1 MIPRSQNR
9 RSLSATSSPSV
20 SSISPAASAVRRIC
34 AGSSFFFAVR
44 FSDRLG
50 SFAGSF
56 ASIHTHS
63 HSPRPGSGST
73 SVEAGTPGIE
83 YDTD

>member
-1 MIPRSQNR
+1 MDDPC
-9 RSLSATSSPSV
+9 LLYTSV
-20 SSISPAASAVRRIC
+20 
-34 AGSSFFFAVR
+34 FAVR

-73 SVEAGTPGIE
+73 SVLPTVPADGASTTRDRAV
-83 YDTD
+83 DTATAVNR